1 MPVTT
6 GPGADDESPE
16 LAAALFMKAVK
27 SSPFCSC
34 RDGGLLKFGRPS
46 ALGRYWRDWFGKLA
60 VGTFQLSGNR
70 FRPSKGSLSLGP
82 SGGVNWLESVQAAE
96 AANSEKPGS
105 GAVVVTGSG
114 LGPPAAALLV
124 SEYWEGEP
132 DADRGPVRDVP
143 EAGADADAG
152 AAADAAD
159 VGAEEAE
166 WGLLDR

>member
-1 MPVTT
+1 MPATT
-6 GPGADDESPE
+6 GPGADEESPG

-34 RDGGLLKFGRPS
+34 RAGGLLKLGRPS

-60 VGTFQLSGNR
+60 VGTFQLSWKT

-82 SGGVNWLESVQAAE
+82 SGGVNWLESDQTAE
-96 AANSEKPGS
+96 AAKSGKPGS

-114 LGPPAAALLV
+114 LGPRAAALLV
-124 SEYWEGEP
+124 REYWDGDPE
-132 DADRGPVRDVP
+132 ADRGPVRDVP

-152 AAADAAD
+152 AGAGAAE